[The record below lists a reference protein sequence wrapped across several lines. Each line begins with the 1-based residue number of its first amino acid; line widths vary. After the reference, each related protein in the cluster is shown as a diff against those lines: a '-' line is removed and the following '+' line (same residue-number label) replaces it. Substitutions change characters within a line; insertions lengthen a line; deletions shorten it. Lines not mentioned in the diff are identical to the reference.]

1 MTYKQS
7 FYSNR
12 HENTVYAAEKIIQ
25 ILTDYIKPKSVV
37 DVGCGTGTFL
47 SVFHKNGVTDITGI
61 DGDWIDRKL
70 IEIPRKKFMP
80 HDLTIDL
87 HLPRRFDLAM
97 SLEVAEHLTDGEK
110 FANLLTLLSDDI
122 LFSAAIPFQGGNNHV
137 NEQWQSYW
145 VEQFNKRGY
154 HVYDFIRPIIWDDD
168 QIPYWYRQNILFYSK
183 SVYENPVIIPNIVHP
198 DAYLT
203 QTALRIFK

>member
-1 MTYKQS
+1 VTYKQS

-25 ILTDYIKPKSVV
+25 ILTDYIHPKSVV

-183 SVYENPVIIPNIVHP
+183 TERENPVIIPNMVHP